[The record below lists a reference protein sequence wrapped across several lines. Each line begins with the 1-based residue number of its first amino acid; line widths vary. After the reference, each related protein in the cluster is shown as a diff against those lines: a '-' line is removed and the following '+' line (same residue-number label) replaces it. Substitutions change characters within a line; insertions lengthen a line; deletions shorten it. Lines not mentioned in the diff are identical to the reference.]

1 MGDSSDVRKVEKQRL
16 NALMF
21 DEAQAKYS
29 EIVGSLAAD
38 KLRVA
43 HQHQDREKGNTRA
56 QYIESTMD
64 CMEKA
69 GVSNARSEKWI
80 EARLNVL
87 QDDRSKQVCRLKQ
100 KCTPTGAARKY
111 LTTVTDVTILN
122 YALGLEMARDGT

>member
-1 MGDSSDVRKVEKQRL
+1 
-16 NALMF
+16 
-21 DEAQAKYS
+21 
-29 EIVGSLAAD
+29 
-38 KLRVA
+38 
-43 HQHQDREKGNTRA
+43 
-56 QYIESTMD
+56 MD

>member
-1 MGDSSDVRKVEKQRL
+1 VSKVEKQRL

-29 EIVGSLAAD
+29 EIAGSLAAD

-43 HQHQDREKGNTRA
+43 HQHQDGGMGITKA
-56 QYIESTMD
+56 QYIDGTMD

-69 GVSNARSEKWI
+69 GVFNTRSEKWI

-87 QDDRSKQVCRLKQ
+87 QDGRSKQVCRLKQ
-100 KCTPTGAARKY
+100 TCTPTGAMRPKISDY
-111 LTTVTDVTILN
+111 CH
-122 YALGLEMARDGT
+122 